1 MATSGTAKAQGALW
15 NLAANDWACLLEWH
29 MAPAW
34 EMALTLAGV
43 GRGTRFLDGGCG
55 SGGACK
61 IAARLG
67 AHVTGLDAAP
77 ALLAIARDRVPDGK
91 FEAGELQDLPFAD
104 GTFDAV
110 LTANSLQYTADPA
123 ATLAGIRRVLSPL
136 GTYVVVQW
144 GRAEKCDMERSLF
157 PAVRAVAPPPPGT
170 PAPLAL
176 SDIAVMNRMLD
187 AAGFSIIADQMVP
200 IPFEFPS
207 MADAW
212 RAQRSAG
219 PLQKAIQIAGE
230 EAIRKAVEEA
240 MQSYQRP
247 SGMIRLNNEF
257 RVVVSVP
264 K

>member
-1 MATSGTAKAQGALW
+1 MSWDTAGSSSKGHRATSQRRRRCGGSGSRSDRNEPTKETAMAASGTAKTQGALW

-123 ATLAGIRRVLSPL
+123 ATLAGIRRGLSAL
-136 GTYVVVQW
+136 GPYSLVHW
-144 GRAEKCDMERSLF
+144 GRSAECEH
-157 PAVRAVAPPPPGT
+157 
-170 PAPLAL
+170 
-176 SDIAVMNRMLD
+176 
-187 AAGFSIIADQMVP
+187 
-200 IPFEFPS
+200 E
-207 MADAW
+207 
-212 RAQRSAG
+212 
-219 PLQKAIQIAGE
+219 
-230 EAIRKAVEEA
+230 
-240 MQSYQRP
+240 
-247 SGMIRLNNEF
+247 
-257 RVVVSVP
+257 
-264 K
+264 